1 MPVNQTL
8 IERVKEGKVVLFLGS
23 GALYGAKLPDCKKI
37 PLGNDLRDLIC
48 DRFLDGEFK
57 SESLAHVSDLAESSY
72 SLHELQD
79 YIKEYFSE
87 LIPADFHSLICDFN
101 WRAIFTTN
109 YDHLVET
116 VYKNSKKTPKRIIP
130 ILSNDD
136 SLDITRKDSEL
147 IPLIKLHGCISRTRD
162 NNIPLILTVEQYND
176 SLSSRKRLFNH
187 LYELAYEYT
196 IVFVGHSLQDSNIRS
211 VLSSL
216 EKEASNGM
224 RHYLLKPNVKQ
235 AEMDLWARK
244 KITAI
249 DITFESFLRELD
261 EKISVEQKVLGNI
274 KSNTTHPIKLKYINN
289 SNPSSLVIKLLSE
302 QVDYLYSELPYE
314 LAHAEDFYSGV
325 DLGWYPIAEGLAIKR
340 SVFEELVREI
350 LERPDSEREY
360 NTELFCIKGEAGSGK
375 TVLLRQLAWEAR
387 ISSVGITLWV
397 RDISFID
404 IDALHELCEN
414 TNERLF
420 IFWDNAA
427 LNSIEINRAFNKL
440 IKTNAAITIITAER
454 YNEWNMKCDDLDSIV
469 TKSHEIRY
477 LSEFEI
483 RELVKSLEDN
493 NCLGPNLIH
502 KTFEKRCEE
511 FKEIH
516 GRQLLVA
523 LHEAT
528 MGESFEDII
537 HNEYNNIFPIE
548 AKKIYLTICTMNR
561 LRLPVRA
568 GLISRIHGICFD
580 EFNDT
585 LHRPL
590 EKVVVV
596 RQDKNGDYFYTAR
609 HSEIAEIVFNR
620 ALNDSSDRYQ
630 EYISI
635 IRKLNTSYQT
645 DKYIF
650 RGMVK
655 AKSLDEL
662 FNTLEDVRAI
672 YEYAQD
678 NLGEDPYIL
687 QQMAN
692 YERLRPN
699 GNLEKAIEYLKI
711 AKDIAHYDS
720 SIIHTLSIIW
730 RDKAKST
737 EDEHERRKY
746 RSESRHYLDEIE
758 RTWGQSSHTSVTR
771 LELLID
777 DFTDKLGDD
786 DINDKTF
793 RDTIRDI
800 QKYISVV
807 KQKFPNDSH
816 ISMLESKFADICND
830 TPNVIKNLE
839 QAFEDSDKE
848 PFIAIRLSELHIRNK
863 AIDKAKIVLEKALE
877 RRRNN
882 KDINFNY
889 AELIRC
895 HTDYKESDL
904 LYYYQRAFSPEDKNY
919 IAKFWFARFAYTSGD
934 EELKRKAIKTF
945 MNLRS
950 AKVSYDSKHEVRDFE
965 HNLERSKYSVIE
977 GIILRTSRDSGF
989 VKLDRCGTEIFMHK
1003 NNNTELLWDAL
1014 LTGDRLSFNL
1024 GFTFAGPIV
1033 INAQAL

>member
-1 MPVNQTL
+1 MSLNQTL
-8 IERVKEGKVVLFLGS
+8 IERIKEGKVILFLGS
-23 GALYGAKLPDCKKI
+23 GALYGATLPKAKSI

-57 SESLAHVSDLAESSY
+57 SESLAHVSDLAESTH
-72 SLHELQD
+72 SLFDLQD
-79 YIKEYFSE
+79 YIKEYFSG
-87 LIPADFHSLICDFN
+87 LVPAEFHSVICDFN

-109 YDHLVET
+109 YDHLIET
-116 VYKNSKKTPKRIIP
+116 VYRECRNNLKRVVP

-136 SLDITRKDSEL
+136 SLDITRKDSDI

-162 NNIPLILTVEQYND
+162 NKIPLILTVEQYNE

-196 IVFVGHSLQDSNIRS
+196 IVFVGHSLQDANIRS

-235 AEMDLWARK
+235 PEIDLWARK

-249 DITFESFLRELD
+249 DITFENFLRTIES
-261 EKISVEQKVLGNI
+261 EISEDMKVLGST
-274 KSNTTHPIKLKYINN
+274 KSNNSHPIKLKYTNN
-289 SNPSSLVIKLLSE
+289 SNPSSLVTKLLSE
-302 QVDYLYSELPYE
+302 QLDYLYSELPYE
-314 LAHAEDFYSGV
+314 VATAEEFYSGI

-340 SVFEELVREI
+340 SLFEELIREI
-350 LERPDSEREY
+350 IERPDSERGY
-360 NTELFCIKGEAGSGK
+360 NTELFCLKGEAGCGK
-375 TVLLRQLAWEAR
+375 TILLRQLAWEAR
-387 ISSVGITLWV
+387 ASSVGVTLWV
-397 RDISFID
+397 KDIPFID
-404 IDALHELCEN
+404 VDALVELCEN

-427 LNSIEINRAFNKL
+427 INSIEIYRTFNKL
-440 IKTNAAITIITAER
+440 LKFNVKVTIITAER
-454 YNEWNMKCDDLDSIV
+454 HNEWNMRCDDLDSIL

-477 LSEFEI
+477 LSESEI
-483 RELVKSLEDN
+483 KDLVKLLEIN
-493 NCLGPNLIH
+493 KCLGPNLIN
-502 KTFEKRCEE
+502 KSFEKRCEE
-511 FKEIH
+511 FKELH

-528 MGESFEDII
+528 MGKPFEDII
-537 HNEYNNIFPIE
+537 HDEYKNIFPIE
-548 AKKIYLTICTMNR
+548 AKRIYLTICTMNR

-585 LHRPL
+585 LHKPL

-620 ALNDSSDRYQ
+620 ALIEQSDRYQ

-655 AKSLDEL
+655 AKSLEGL
-662 FNTLEDVRAI
+662 FSDLSDVRAI

-699 GNLEKAIEYLKI
+699 GNLDKAIEYLKK
-711 AKDIAHYDS
+711 AKEIAHYDS
-720 SIIHTLSIIW
+720 SIIHTLSVIW
-730 RDKAKST
+730 REKSKST
-737 EDEHERRKY
+737 QDLHERRKY
-746 RSESRHYLDEIE
+746 RAESRSFLDEIE
-758 RTWGQSSHTSVTR
+758 RTWGQSSHSSVTR

-777 DFTDKLGDD
+777 EFTDALGDD
-786 DINDKTF
+786 YINDKTF
-793 RDTIRDI
+793 RDSIRDI
-800 QKYISVV
+800 QKFISIAR
-807 KQKFPNDSH
+807 QKFPNDSH

-839 QAFEDSDKE
+839 NAFEDSDKE
-848 PFIAIRLSELHIRNK
+848 PFIAIRLSELYIKSEEIPK
-863 AIDKAKIVLEKALE
+863 ARLVLEKALE
-877 RRRNN
+877 RRRGN
-882 KDINFNY
+882 KEINFKY
-889 AELIRC
+889 AELLRI
-895 HTDYKESDL
+895 HTNYDSSDL

-919 IAKFWFARFAYTSGD
+919 IAKFWYARFAYTSG
-934 EELKRKAIKTF
+934 EEDLRRDATKLFT
-945 MNLRS
+945 NLRS
-950 AKVSYDSKHEVRDFE
+950 AKIAYDAKHEVRDFE
-965 HNLERSKYSVIE
+965 YNVSRTEYSVVE
-977 GIILRTSRDSGF
+977 GIIIRISRDSGF
-989 VKLDRCGTEIFMHK
+989 VKLDRCGSEIFMHK
-1003 NNNTELLWDAL
+1003 NNNSELLWDAL
-1014 LTGDRLSFNL
+1014 LIGDRLSFNL
-1024 GFTFAGPIV
+1024 GFTFSGPIV
-1033 INAQAL
+1033 CDANAL